1 MAKRTYSAS
10 IDERYWP
17 AIDRLSAQLGCVR
30 SSIMR
35 MIARGELLVSVNPD
49 YVRTAEDEYSEK
61 MAARLNDPVRKQGTI
76 RKMIVDA
83 GLNPPLGLVGD
94 EEMAI
99 EMASQAAVI
108 AERNKPEV
116 KHEPDNRPQ
125 TSAEKAEFIRLDAQF
140 GAGGWLSG
148 KPGGKYSA
156 DLDDAIRFIVGRY
169 VELSRRGRV
178 GFMPVIAGELNDMA
192 MPSFGGAKWRPV
204 DVSWMVT
211 KLRDAGYIN

>member
-1 MAKRTYSAS
+1 
-10 IDERYWP
+10 
-17 AIDRLSAQLGCVR
+17 
-30 SSIMR
+30 
-35 MIARGELLVSVNPD
+35 
-49 YVRTAEDEYSEK
+49 
-61 MAARLNDPVRKQGTI
+61 
-76 RKMIVDA
+76 
-83 GLNPPLGLVGD
+83 
-94 EEMAI
+94 MAI

-116 KHEPDNRPQ
+116 KHEPENRPQ

-192 MPSFGGAKWRPV
+192 MPSFGGSKWRPV